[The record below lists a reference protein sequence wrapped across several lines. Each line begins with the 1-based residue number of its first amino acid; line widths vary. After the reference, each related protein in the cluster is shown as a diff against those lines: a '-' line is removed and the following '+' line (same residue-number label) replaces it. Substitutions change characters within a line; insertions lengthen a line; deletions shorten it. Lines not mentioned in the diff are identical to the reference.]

1 MLTHGLTVLVLAI
14 LAGSCV
20 GSFVNVVIDRLPAM
34 LDRRWRDDALGS
46 LHIAPQDSRPVF
58 NLAWPGSRCSACG
71 APVKPRDNIPVL
83 SWIML
88 RGRCRHCAAPIA
100 VRLPG
105 VEAAGAILVLAVLA
119 VWGYTVGALA
129 FYVFLMALL
138 AAAVIDAETQ
148 LVPDEITL
156 PLVWLGLLA
165 AAFLDTTPTPVD
177 AIVGAAAG
185 YATLWLIYQVHR
197 LITRREGMGYGD
209 FKLLAALGA
218 WLGWQALPSVALI
231 ACLLGIG
238 YAAIGLIRGSSNRS
252 TPIPFG
258 PFLVTGGAIA
268 LFFPARLPLLQTL
281 G

>member
-1 MLTHGLTVLVLAI
+1 MTVLVLAI

-148 LVPDEITL
+148 L
-156 PLVWLGLLA
+156 
-165 AAFLDTTPTPVD
+165 
-177 AIVGAAAG
+177 
-185 YATLWLIYQVHR
+185 
-197 LITRREGMGYGD
+197 
-209 FKLLAALGA
+209 
-218 WLGWQALPSVALI
+218 
-231 ACLLGIG
+231 
-238 YAAIGLIRGSSNRS
+238 
-252 TPIPFG
+252 
-258 PFLVTGGAIA
+258 
-268 LFFPARLPLLQTL
+268 
-281 G
+281 